1 MGSIAQERVNY
12 DGKETIY
19 KVKIKSFDQK
29 TRFWKPGRVVH
40 LKLFQHDDVRLTPQI
55 YPNGSTQRDMGYI
68 SFYLENEEDVDIE
81 VKFEVHLEPSRML
94 AFCIDIPVGTKRGK
108 GSWIKHKDLPLSEDG
123 SLEMSLIIKRISKAA
138 PESSLAIN
146 RLEDKV
152 ESLENQ
158 LKELS
163 LSLSNSE
170 LKVTEERTLCPVSI
184 LSVASQWK
192 SFWNGK
198 LS

>member
-1 MGSIAQERVNY
+1 MGSIAQERVYY
-12 DGKETIY
+12 DGKETNY

-40 LKLFQHDDVRLTPQI
+40 LKSFQHDDVRLTPEI
-55 YPNGSTQRDMGYI
+55 YPNGITKLDNGFV

-108 GSWIKHKDLPLSEDG
+108 GSWIKHKDLPLTEDG
-123 SLEMSLIIKRISKAA
+123 DLEMSLIITRISKAA

-146 RLEDKV
+146 RLEDKR
-152 ESLENQ
+152 
-158 LKELS
+158 K
-163 LSLSNSE
+163 
-170 LKVTEERTLCPVSI
+170 T
-184 LSVASQWK
+184 
-192 SFWNGK
+192 F
-198 LS
+198 